1 MSLLYKYLLVINV
14 LALIFYGI
22 DKQKAI
28 HNKWRIKESTL
39 LGLSLIGGSLG
50 ALLGMLVFHHKTKKP
65 RFKFGVPAMLIMH
78 VIILF
83 FILKS

>member
-14 LALIFYGI
+14 LALIFYDI